1 MEFQFKFPDRDL
13 WRAKIISELK
23 ENSDRIVYK
32 NEIEQIE
39 FEITAVNKNSFEF
52 SNNGHSNEWKNCFK
66 IEVKD
71 EIQANQICLKAL
83 MQGAESLFFEI
94 NGSNTDWNKLFKD
107 IQFEYIN
114 SRISFSDRNEVQSF
128 ENFVRENKIPNIN
141 LMIDPLINGFEKKDG
156 QSILLNGFEL
166 QQIGANAWQEIGTLL
181 STFHEILLKD
191 CLKFNFHIGI
201 GQNYFLEIAKIRALK
216 WLCQH
221 LCNTYQLNPEIHFS
235 AEIGFMNK
243 SLKDPHTNL
252 LRQTTEAMA
261 AISGGISELT
271 IRPYDDLSA
280 NGSNDF
286 SRRMALNISNI
297 LKEESY
303 FDFVKDPLKGSHIIE
318 LLTEHIVLK
327 AWDFLRQLD
336 GFKSI
341 NEPSK
346 IDHITNCISETRN
359 KRLGIFNQKKL
370 ELIGINSFVNSKEE
384 KNAWSNA
391 KSYLSLPYLIFEN
404 IV

>member
-66 IEVKD
+66 IVVED

-114 SRISFSDRNEVQSF
+114 ARISFSDRNEVQSF
-128 ENFVRENKIPNIN
+128 ENFVRENKIQNID
-141 LMIDPLINGFEKKDG
+141 LMIDPLINGFEKNEH
-156 QSILLNGFEL
+156 QTTLLNGFEL

-181 STFHEILLKD
+181 STFHEILIND
-191 CLKFNFHIGI
+191 GLKFNFHIGI

-221 LCNTYQLNPEIHFS
+221 LCNIYQINPEIHFS

-271 IRPYDDLSA
+271 IRPYDDLSEI
-280 NGSNDF
+280 GSTNF
-286 SRRMALNISNI
+286 SKRMALNISNI
-297 LKEESY
+297 LKKESY
-303 FDFVKDPLKGSHIIE
+303 FDYVRDPLKGSHMIE
-318 LLTEHIVLK
+318 LLTENIVLK

-384 KNAWSNA
+384 INSWLNS
-391 KSYLSLPYLIFEN
+391 KSYLSIPYLIFEN
-404 IV
+404 IA